1 MAPLDDALV
10 NVTALRSS
18 SRYVRLAALRALGDG
33 DLGPFADELL
43 PLLEDADAEVR
54 CLAHELSKRT
64 LPSRSSANWKLCE
77 AGGMEPVESTFD
89 FAQGSV
95 SIACHPIYSPAWG
108 VSRLTRRKA
117 RVVREN
123 LLEEDLSCEPQ
134 QHWRVRDALA
144 FTPKA
149 LRGDV
154 LVKLLKDSDPHL
166 RESALLALRRL
177 VPIHW
182 VHHVDMVSAMLIDRT
197 PEVRIAALLVL
208 FELDTR
214 DLDLQV
220 PRIVE
225 ALHDEL
231 WPVREAALHTLRKL
245 RPQQLQRLSRE
256 VLRCKLDPS
265 LQVRRAAQRI
275 LERLAPEVLADL
287 ACNEARW
294 AWGKRF

>member
-1 MAPLDDALV
+1 
-10 NVTALRSS
+10 
-18 SRYVRLAALRALGDG
+18 
-33 DLGPFADELL
+33 
-43 PLLEDADAEVR
+43 
-54 CLAHELSKRT
+54 
-64 LPSRSSANWKLCE
+64 
-77 AGGMEPVESTFD
+77 MEPGESTFD
-89 FAQGSV
+89 FAQGSL

-208 FELDTR
+208 FELDVR
-214 DLDLQV
+214 DLDLQAGASAS
-220 PRIVE
+220 RGG
-225 ALHDEL
+225 AGRSGAEL
-231 WPVREAALHTLRKL
+231 GG
-245 RPQQLQRLSRE
+245 SDE
-256 VLRCKLDPS
+256 VLGSRVFVKSQGCCRSIDM
-265 LQVRRAAQRI
+265 
-275 LERLAPEVLADL
+275 
-287 ACNEARW
+287 
-294 AWGKRF
+294 

>member
-1 MAPLDDALV
+1 
-10 NVTALRSS
+10 
-18 SRYVRLAALRALGDG
+18 
-33 DLGPFADELL
+33 
-43 PLLEDADAEVR
+43 
-54 CLAHELSKRT
+54 
-64 LPSRSSANWKLCE
+64 
-77 AGGMEPVESTFD
+77 MEPGESTFD
-89 FAQGSV
+89 FAQGSL

-208 FELDTR
+208 FELDVR
-214 DLDLQV
+214 DLDLQAGASASRGGTGRSGAELVKLHFWAGSMRFWV
-220 PRIVE
+220 PE
-225 ALHDEL
+225 FL
-231 WPVREAALHTLRKL
+231 
-245 RPQQLQRLSRE
+245 
-256 VLRCKLDPS
+256 
-265 LQVRRAAQRI
+265 
-275 LERLAPEVLADL
+275 
-287 ACNEARW
+287 
-294 AWGKRF
+294 